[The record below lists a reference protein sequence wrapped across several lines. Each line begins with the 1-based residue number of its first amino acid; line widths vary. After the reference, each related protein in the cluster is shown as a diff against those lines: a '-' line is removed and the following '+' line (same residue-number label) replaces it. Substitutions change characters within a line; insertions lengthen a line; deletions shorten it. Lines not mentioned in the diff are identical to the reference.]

1 MEEQTNM
8 EMQPLK
14 QRRFEARTAI
24 VTGAARG
31 IGRGIAQRLAEEG
44 CRIACWDNDV
54 SSLESGDG
62 SFAALVQDV
71 DLADARAV
79 EAAFAATL
87 ESFGHVDIVVNNAG
101 INGPV
106 VPIEDYPVDAWNRVL
121 AVDLNSVFHTSR
133 LAVPHMRARGAGRIV
148 NVASIV
154 GKEGHPNICAY
165 SAAKAGVIGL
175 TKSIARELA
184 GTGVMVNGIAPA
196 ITETDLFREMTE
208 EHIEASKARIPMGRF
223 LTVPEIAAMV
233 AWIASDECSFTTG
246 FTFDLSGGRATY

>member
-1 MEEQTNM
+1 MEKQSIN
-8 EMQPLK
+8 
-14 QRRFEARTAI
+14 QRRFESRTAI

-31 IGRGIAQRLAEEG
+31 IGRGIAERLADEG
-44 CRIACWDNDV
+44 RRIACWDVDC
-54 SSLESGDG
+54 SSLETSGD
-62 SFAALVQDV
+62 SFAALVQAV
-71 DLADARAV
+71 DLADARSV
-79 EAAFAATL
+79 EAAFAVTL
-87 ESFGHVDIVVNNAG
+87 ESFGHVDILVNNAG

-106 VPIEDYPVDAWNRVL
+106 VPIQDYPVDAWNRVL
-121 AVDLNSVFHTSR
+121 AVDLNSVFHTCR
-133 LAVPHMRARGAGRIV
+133 LAVPHMRGRGAGRIV

-165 SAAKAGVIGL
+165 AAAKAGVIGL

-184 GTGVMVNGIAPA
+184 GTGVTVNGIAPA

-208 EHIEASKARIPMGRF
+208 EHIEASKARILMGRF

>member
-8 EMQPLK
+8 ETHLLN

-44 CRIACWDNDV
+44 CRIACWDVDV
-54 SSLESGDG
+54 SSLEPGND
-62 SFAALVQDV
+62 SFAALVQNVDV
-71 DLADARAV
+71 ADAHAV

-87 ESFGHVDIVVNNAG
+87 ESFGHVDILVNNAG

-106 VPIEDYPVDAWNRVL
+106 IPIEDYPVDAWNRVL
-121 AVDLNSVFHTSR
+121 GIDLNSVFYTCR
-133 LAVPHMRARGAGRIV
+133 LAVPHMRERGAGRIT

-165 SAAKAGVIGL
+165 AAAKAGVIGL

-184 GTGVMVNGIAPA
+184 GTGVTVNGIAPA

-208 EHIEASKARIPMGRF
+208 EHIAASKARIPMGRF